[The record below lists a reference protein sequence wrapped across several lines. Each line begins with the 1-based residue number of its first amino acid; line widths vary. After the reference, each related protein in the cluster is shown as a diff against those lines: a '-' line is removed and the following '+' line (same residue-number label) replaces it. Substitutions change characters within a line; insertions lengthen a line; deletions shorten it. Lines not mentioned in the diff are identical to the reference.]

1 MEQKKREREAPLT
14 VRITAT
20 EKSALTQA
28 AQAHGLTRN
37 AFVREILNQHIP
49 KEARHTA

>member
-1 MEQKKREREAPLT
+1 MAQRKTPQENPLT
-14 VRITAT
+14 IRVTAT
-20 EKSALTQA
+20 EKAALTQA

>member
-1 MEQKKREREAPLT
+1 MAYDEKTREAPLT
-14 VRITAT
+14 VRLTGT
-20 EKSALTQA
+20 EKAALTQA
-28 AQAHGLTRN
+28 AQAHGLNRN